1 MNNVQKQKRANKSL
15 PFFFKDEFKV
25 SFIII
30 FISTILLIT
39 TFTFDIV
46 PPILNRGIQP
56 ATFPK
61 GLLVLIIVLTLI
73 IYYLSIKKP
82 WKVEKKIT
90 KSFFFNIREFFN
102 FCNSFK
108 NFRFLFSDIVIIC
121 LCFILLGGKKNFF
134 FSTSKCSFSDYSIYF
149 FWDNFRFK
157 ISSWHN
163 HKYLLPI
170 LKWKIYF

>member
-1 MNNVQKQKRANKSL
+1 MNNVRKQKRANKSL

-61 GLLVLIIVLTLI
+61 ALLVLIISLTFI
-73 IYYLSIKKP
+73 VYILSTKKP
-82 WKVEKKIT
+82 WKVQKKLPKTFYLTII
-90 KSFFFNIREFFN
+90 SFLLFVLISKTLDFFLAI
-102 FCNSFK
+102 S
-108 NFRFLFSDIVIIC
+108 
-121 LCFILLGGKKNFF
+121 IL
-134 FSTSKCSFSDYSIYF
+134 SIFVSYYWGERRIF
-149 FWDNFRFK
+149 
-157 ISSWHN
+157 
-163 HKYLLPI
+163 YLLLVSIIFPI
-170 LKWKIYF
+170 IVFIFFETILGLRFPPGIITNIYYQV

>member
-1 MNNVQKQKRANKSL
+1 MNNVQNKKRANKSL

-61 GLLVLIIVLTLI
+61 ALLVLIITLTMI
-73 IYYLSIKKP
+73 IYYLAIKKP
-82 WKVEKKIT
+82 WKIEKKLPKT
-90 KSFFFNIREFFN
+90 FF
-102 FCNSFK
+102 
-108 NFRFLFSDIVIIC
+108 
-121 LCFILLGGKKNFF
+121 
-134 FSTSKCSFSDYSIYF
+134 
-149 FWDNFRFK
+149 
-157 ISSWHN
+157 
-163 HKYLLPI
+163 
-170 LKWKIYF
+170 

>member
-1 MNNVQKQKRANKSL
+1 MNNVRKQKRANKSL

-61 GLLVLIIVLTLI
+61 ALLVLIISLTFI
-73 IYYLSIKKP
+73 VYILSTKKP
-82 WKVEKKIT
+82 WKVQKKLPKTFYLTLI
-90 KSFFFNIREFFN
+90 SFLIFVLISKTLDFFLAI
-102 FCNSFK
+102 S
-108 NFRFLFSDIVIIC
+108 
-121 LCFILLGGKKNFF
+121 ILSVFV
-134 FSTSKCSFSDYSIYF
+134 SYF
-149 FWDNFRFK
+149 WGERRIF
-157 ISSWHN
+157 
-163 HKYLLPI
+163 YLLLVSIIFPI
-170 LKWKIYF
+170 IVFIFFETILGLRFPPGIITNIYYQV

>member
-1 MNNVQKQKRANKSL
+1 MNNVRKQKRANKSL

-61 GLLVLIIVLTLI
+61 ALLVLIISLTFVV
-73 IYYLSIKKP
+73 YFLSTKKP
-82 WKVEKKIT
+82 WKVEKKLPKTFYLTLTGFLLFVLISKT
-90 KSFFFNIREFFN
+90 LDFFLAI
-102 FCNSFK
+102 S
-108 NFRFLFSDIVIIC
+108 
-121 LCFILLGGKKNFF
+121 IL
-134 FSTSKCSFSDYSIYF
+134 SIFVSYCWGERRVF
-149 FWDNFRFK
+149 
-157 ISSWHN
+157 
-163 HKYLLPI
+163 YLLLVSIIFPI
-170 LKWKIYF
+170 IVFIFFETILGLRFPPGIITNIYYQV

>member
-1 MNNVQKQKRANKSL
+1 MSNVQNQKRANKSL

-61 GLLVLIIVLTLI
+61 ALLVLIISLTFI
-73 IYYLSIKKP
+73 VYILSTKKP
-82 WKVEKKIT
+82 WKVQKKLPKTFYLTLI
-90 KSFFFNIREFFN
+90 SFLIFVLISKTLDFFLAI
-102 FCNSFK
+102 S
-108 NFRFLFSDIVIIC
+108 
-121 LCFILLGGKKNFF
+121 IL
-134 FSTSKCSFSDYSIYF
+134 SIFVSYYWGERRIF
-149 FWDNFRFK
+149 
-157 ISSWHN
+157 
-163 HKYLLPI
+163 YLLLVSIIFPI
-170 LKWKIYF
+170 IVFIFFETILGLRFPPGIITNIYYQV